1 MTNNEEFELIVYGRG
16 GSVSKTYLSS
26 KDHAIRAAK
35 DAAALEMTLN
45 AEVFANPRDIDPIF
59 EATGKYAPRYHWCD
73 VEVA

>member
-1 MTNNEEFELIVYGRG
+1 MTDNEEFELIVYGRE

-26 KDHAIRAAK
+26 KDDAIRAAK

-45 AEVFANPRDIDPIF
+45 AEVFAYTRDINPRF
-59 EATGKYAPRYHWCD
+59 VWRYQRNWCD